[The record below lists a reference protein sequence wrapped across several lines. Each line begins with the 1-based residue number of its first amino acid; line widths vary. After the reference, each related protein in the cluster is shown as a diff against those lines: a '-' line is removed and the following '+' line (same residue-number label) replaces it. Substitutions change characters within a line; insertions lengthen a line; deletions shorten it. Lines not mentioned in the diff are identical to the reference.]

1 MLGEGTFMK
10 FGEFMASLRKGETK
24 QVYLL
29 CGEEHYYIK
38 KAEAAIMES
47 LFPNG
52 EGKQEALQILHGE
65 VDFDDLIG
73 MLETA
78 PFFADKTVILW
89 RDTSIFKEKKDKGK
103 ERDKKQERFLKL
115 LADWPEYGYL
125 VFVAD
130 GKADKRRRIYKAVEK
145 YGAVLESEP
154 IRAWNID
161 SWLQGKLKEL
171 DKEMDREAHAYFFEA
186 VSMMQQISLEYLD
199 RELDKLALFSGR
211 RLVTK
216 QELSHVLA
224 EIPEISVFSLL
235 DAVSERAG
243 GKALRLLKRQI
254 QDGVYLPLL
263 LILLV
268 RHVRQLW
275 LAKSC
280 MGKGLRG
287 KELAKALDLNPFIAE
302 RLARAAGRFS
312 EPLLKRVFLE
322 LSDADY
328 ALKTGQAGEEALEH
342 VIILLC
348 SEK

>member
-1 MLGEGTFMK
+1 MR
-10 FGEFMASLRKGETK
+10 FGEFMTSLRKDGTK
-24 QVYLL
+24 HVCLL

-65 VDFDDLIG
+65 VDLDDLIG

-89 RDTSIFKEKKDKGK
+89 RNTNIFKEKKGGSQEKD
-103 ERDKKQERFLKL
+103 RKQERFLKL
-115 LADWPEYGYL
+115 LEDWPEYGYL

-130 GKADKRRRIYKAVEK
+130 GKADKRRRLYKAVEK
-145 YGAVLESEP
+145 HGAVLESEP

-171 DKEMDREAHAYFFEA
+171 NKEMDREAHAYFFEA

-199 RELDKLALFSGR
+199 RELDKLALFSEK

-243 GKALRLLKRQI
+243 GKALRLLKRQL

-275 LAKSC
+275 VAKSC

-302 RLARAAGRFS
+302 RLARSAGRFS

-322 LSDADY
+322 LADADY